1 MGWERRRKD
10 IGEKTEKDP
19 RPLPLGIFPLLT
31 LLVLIETIHNVAG
44 VAIGVCPIAC
54 DERRKRTRHRIAVN
68 HTRRNIPK
76 EANNEQ
82 KGNTGNTREKPNNR

>member
-1 MGWERRRKD
+1 MRACGQSWEKREREGLD
-10 IGEKTEKDP
+10 IGEGTEKGS

-54 DERRKRTRHRIAVN
+54 DERRKRGAS
-68 HTRRNIPK
+68 
-76 EANNEQ
+76 A
-82 KGNTGNTREKPNNR
+82 